1 MSVPLRSCCDLDAEA
16 WVLTEKPGQRLLA
29 EVTEV
34 PEPRPADISR
44 WRKLAPR
51 TSSPPRSGW
60 PPAEPG
66 PRRNSPV
73 AIGCGSTPSASSKQP
88 ARQWPATRPAASPA
102 PLSSI
107 SVRGSAATRWPLRKG
122 QRYWPWIPTTGCAVD
137 SPGTPPFT
145 RSQTASYL
153 VSRGPRHSRFRRGP
167 GSTLIPI
174 AVPRDRSERDAWP
187 ITLRAWSSSAVSC
200 DLPQAERSS
209 SARPA
214 TSRRTS
220 AVPSSRSS

>member
-1 MSVPLRSCCDLDAEA
+1 MSVLLRSCCDLDAEA

-44 WRKLAPR
+44 WRKLAP
-51 TSSPPRSGW
+51 PHV
-60 PPAEPG
+60 
-66 PRRNSPV
+66 V
-73 AIGCGSTPSASSKQP
+73 AAAVRLAACR
-88 ARQWPATRPAASPA
+88 ARAQAKFSRGDRMWLATRPAASPA

-107 SVRGSAATRWPLRKG
+107 SVRGSAAIRWPLRKR
-122 QRYWPWIPTTGCAVD
+122 QRYWPWIPIAGCAVD

-153 VSRGPRHSRFRRGP
+153 ASRGPRHSRFRRVP

-187 ITLRAWSSSAVSC
+187 VTLRAWSSSAVSHA
-200 DLPQAERSS
+200 LHQPGLSS

-214 TSRRTS
+214 TSRHIS
-220 AVPSSRSS
+220 AARNSRSS